1 MNTSFRRSSTDR
13 LISGVCGGLGR
24 RLGIDTVIVR
34 LIFLSSI
41 FFLCGSALMMIGGQ
55 SEIAERL
62 FLLSG
67 FTFCFSPL
75 AYLML
80 WVVMP
85 KELAAQAFAAPQI
98 APQPQAPATMPA
110 YNPTRESMTAY
121 NPTREWKFDPY
132 TGQPIEK

>member
-1 MNTSFRRSSTDR
+1 MSTSFRRSSTDK

-34 LIFLSSI
+34 LIFLSTI
-41 FFLCGSALMMIGGQ
+41 FFFCGSALTMIGGQ
-55 SEIAERL
+55 NEIAERL

-67 FTFCFSPL
+67 FSFCFSPL
-75 AYLML
+75 VYLML

-85 KELAAQAFAAPQI
+85 KEPVAQAFAAPQI
-98 APQPQAPATMPA
+98 APQTAISMPA
-110 YNPTRESMTAY
+110 HSPTREVMPAY

-132 TGQPIEK
+132 TGQPIEQ